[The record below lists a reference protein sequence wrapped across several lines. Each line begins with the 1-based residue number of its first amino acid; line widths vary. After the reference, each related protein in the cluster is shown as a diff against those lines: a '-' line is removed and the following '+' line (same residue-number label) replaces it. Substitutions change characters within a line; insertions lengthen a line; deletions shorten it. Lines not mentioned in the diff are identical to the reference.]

1 MGGCVDIAAVVVRG
15 VVWVLLRGGGS
26 VGLGASEP
34 ELVGLFY
41 VGFCQVAGL
50 KVEAEGGHLRRG
62 G

>member
-1 MGGCVDIAAVVVRG
+1 MGGCVGIAAGMVGG

-26 VGLGASEP
+26 VRLGASEP
-34 ELVGLFY
+34 ELVGLFI

-50 KVEAEGGHLRRG
+50 KVEVRGGHLRRG